1 MVGKILAA
9 PSGVKLELSA
19 RIGKNEEKS
28 RCRYLNHDTAGIC
41 STIIQVGEVEFE
53 KANYWPPDNSYP
65 DNSFA
70 YNSQTD
76 FL

>member
-1 MVGKILAA
+1 MKKKADLHLLF
-9 PSGVKLELSA
+9 SSFF
-19 RIGKNEEKS
+19 
-28 RCRYLNHDTAGIC
+28 NHDTAGIC
-41 STIIQVGEVEFE
+41 STIIQVGELEFE

>member
-28 RCRYLNHDTAGIC
+28 ICRYLNHDTAGIC
-41 STIIQVGEVEFE
+41 STIIQVDEVEFE
-53 KANYWPPDNSYP
+53 KANYWPPDNSHP
-65 DNSFA
+65 DNSYPDSSYA
-70 YNSQTD
+70 D